1 MKGPD
6 VRWWAAGGVL
16 GAVCAGAGAVV
27 GPWAAVGAL
36 VVGAGM
42 AARWN
47 RITRDAVEERERELA
62 RGVADAGAERPAWLE
77 DLVTELNRT
86 REEKVRVETVAAA
99 AQAEAAAAREAG
111 AAEAARLRKAVA
123 EVLGQLEE
131 SLGNGKGENPCH
143 ALDPVLSD
151 LTAHAEEQR
160 TNVER
165 SVGTL
170 REVLAGLGDAA
181 QQWADTAQ
189 ALEAFASWYRDAGHT
204 LPSLVAVA
212 DVPSEAPA
220 LEDLVESAGPAV
232 AALEACVQRFER
244 LRQRWDEALA
254 AIDALGKQVQS
265 VGSILNVIED
275 VTEQTN
281 LLALNAAILAAQAGD
296 HGRGF
301 AVVADE
307 IRDLAERTAESTKE
321 IGSLIETIQT
331 GSARAVA
338 LLDDERG
345 ALHEGVGALER
356 AVARTQGW
364 VGAAAEVRAEIRGLL
379 EKARAPLERA
389 KEAVRAW
396 SEAPPLPRPPAV
408 PEMPRDEDEMGLSRV
423 RELCEEGAF
432 LVGQLRDAV
441 AESAD
446 EMGRRLGGVARAAA
460 ALRVM
465 VDEREARG

>member
-1 MKGPD
+1 MKGSD

-62 RGVADAGAERPAWLE
+62 RAAADPAAERPAWLE

-86 REEKVRVETVAAA
+86 RQEKVRVETVAAA

-131 SLGNGKGENPCH
+131 SLGNGGEENPCH
-143 ALDPVLSD
+143 ALDPILSD

-160 TNVER
+160 ANVER
-165 SVGTL
+165 SVQTL
-170 REVLAGLGDAA
+170 QEVLAGLGDAA
-181 QQWADTAQ
+181 RQWADTAR
-189 ALEAFASWYRDAGHT
+189 ALETFASWYREAGHALPT
-204 LPSLVAVA
+204 LAAVA
-212 DVPSEAPA
+212 EVPAEAPA
-220 LEDLVESAGPAV
+220 LEELAESVGPAV
-232 AALEACVQRFER
+232 AGLEACVQRFDR

-254 AIDALGKQVQS
+254 AIGALGEQVQS

-281 LLALNAAILAAQAGD
+281 LLALNAAILAAQAGE

-321 IGSLIETIQT
+321 IGSLIEAIQT

-364 VGAAAEVRAEIRGLL
+364 AEAAAAARDEVRGLL

-396 SEAPPLPRPPAV
+396 GEAPPLPRPPAV
-408 PEMPRDEDEMGLSRV
+408 PEVPRDEEGTGLNRV
-423 RELCEEGAF
+423 QELCEEGAF
-432 LVGQLRDAV
+432 LVGQLRDSV
-441 AESAD
+441 AEAAD
-446 EMGRRLGGVARAAA
+446 EMGRRLGGAARAAA
-460 ALRVM
+460 ALRALA
-465 VDEREARG
+465 DQGEAQG